1 MTEPLA
7 PLSSGDTVVVVG
19 AGLAGLRTAEGLR
32 EAGFAGRVV
41 LVGEEPHPPYDRP
54 PLSKVVLTNEGHEHQ
69 IGLLPE
75 ADLEALNLDLKLG
88 RAVIAIDRRA
98 RAVTLSDG
106 EAIAYDRLVL
116 ATGST
121 IRVLPGLEPEQPGV
135 HYLRTL
141 DEALALRTALASA
154 KRVAV
159 IGAGVIGLEVAA
171 SAAKP
176 DRLVTVIEAGD
187 RAMSRAASPT
197 ISDFITGK
205 HLDAGVNLRFGT
217 TVTEVKTSASG
228 LILTLSNSETL
239 ACDLVLVGIGV
250 TPNDSLARAAG
261 LDVQPGGVLV
271 DGRGAS
277 SDPAIYVAG
286 EVALHFNG
294 LHGRHDRQETW
305 AHAAAHGLHVGRS
318 LMGPDDDYREMA
330 SYWTDQYDFT
340 LNVIGEPIGEQ
351 DVVRGDPASGQFLV
365 FHLVGGKVVG
375 VSGVNAA
382 RELRTAK
389 RLIGSGRVIDLGV
402 LADTAVDLKTLA

>member
-1 MTEPLA
+1 MTETLPPLA
-7 PLSSGDTVVVVG
+7 SGDTVVIVG

-41 LVGEEPHPPYDRP
+41 LVGDEPHAPYDRP
-54 PLSKVVLTNEGHEHQ
+54 PLSKLVLTNEGHEHQ

-75 ADLEALNLDLKLG
+75 ADLEALTLDVKLG
-88 RAVIAIDRRA
+88 RTVVAIDRAA
-98 RAVTLSDG
+98 RAVSLSDG

-121 IRVLPGLEPEQPGV
+121 IRVLPGLEPERPGV

-141 DEALALRTALASA
+141 DDALALRTALASA
-154 KRVAV
+154 KRIAV

-187 RAMSRAASPT
+187 RVMSRAASPT
-197 ISDFITGK
+197 VSDFITRR
-205 HLDAGVNLRFGT
+205 HLDAGVDLRLGT
-217 TVTEVKTSASG
+217 TVSEVAANGSEVV
-228 LILTLSNSETL
+228 LTLSGGETL
-239 ACDLVLVGIGV
+239 ACDLVAVGVGV
-250 TPNDSLARAAG
+250 TPNDGLARAAG
-261 LDVQPGGVLV
+261 LEVRPGGILV
-271 DGRGAS
+271 DGYGAS

-318 LMGPDDDYREMA
+318 LVGPDDDYREMA
-330 SYWTDQYDFT
+330 SYWTDQYDFS
-340 LNVIGEPIGEQ
+340 LNVIGEPMGEQ
-351 DVVRGDPASGQFLV
+351 DAVRGDLEAGQFLV

-375 VSGVNAA
+375 VSGINAA
-382 RELRTAK
+382 RDLRTAK
-389 RLIGSGRVIDLGV
+389 RLIGNGRVVDPEV
-402 LADTAVDLKTLA
+402 LANTAIDLKTLV